1 MGFAKYQEDNYSRY
15 YGTSIVRR
23 NEHDRFAPEGDT
35 NKSTNEGSPKKMNTS
50 KLKDFTVAEARP
62 LPVIVLADVSGSMS
76 VDGKIEAL
84 NQALKEMIAGFAR
97 ESSTRAEIQ
106 VGLIT
111 FGGKQ
116 AKVHLP
122 LAPAHQISEVTP
134 LRADGNTPMGA
145 AFAEGRALI
154 EDKERIP
161 SRAYRPVLVLVSDG
175 HPTDSWEEA
184 FAALCGSE
192 RAQKATR
199 FAMAIG
205 ADADVD
211 MLGRFA
217 NDKESPVFKAHEARD
232 IHRFFHAVTMSVT
245 ARSRSATPNSAAPLI
260 LAAIPDDDD
269 LDLDF

>member
-1 MGFAKYQEDNYSRY
+1 MGFGKYMEDNYSRY
-15 YGTSIVRR
+15 HGTTIVRR
-23 NEHDRFAPEGDT
+23 DEHDRFASGSNDEKAT
-35 NKSTNEGSPKKMNTS
+35 NPGTQKKMNAS
-50 KLKDFTVAEARP
+50 KLKDFTIAEARP
-62 LPVIVLADVSGSMS
+62 MPVIVLADVSGSMS

-84 NQALKEMIAGFAR
+84 NQALKEMIAGFANEPR
-97 ESSTRAEIQ
+97 SRAEIQ

-111 FGGKQ
+111 FGGEQ

-134 LRADGNTPMGA
+134 LRADGRTPMGA
-145 AFAEGRALI
+145 AFTEARKLV

-161 SRAYRPVLVLVSDG
+161 SRAYRPILVLVSDG
-175 HPTDSWEEA
+175 HPTDSWEQA
-184 FAALCGSE
+184 FDALCASE
-192 RAQKATR
+192 RTQKATR

-205 ADADVD
+205 ADADLD

-245 ARSRSATPNSAAPLI
+245 ARSRSATPNAAAPLI
-260 LAAIPDDDD
+260 LADIPDDD